1 MKLFWLLP
9 LVAVVLYGADVTGTW
24 TGTIDVADPGNGDK
38 ISTEVKAEFKQA
50 AAALTGKIGRKQDEQ
65 LESIRDGKI
74 TGKAITFN
82 VLPEEATSPMKF
94 NLTLVSDDRIEGDMA
109 GAIDVGKISG
119 KVVLTRAK

>member
-9 LVAVVLYGADVTGTW
+9 VVAIALYGADVTGTW

-74 TGKAITFN
+74 TGKAITFD

-94 NLTLVSDDRIEGDMA
+94 NLTLVSDDRIEGNMA

>member
-9 LVAVVLYGADVTGTW
+9 VVAIALYGADVTGTW

-38 ISTEVKAEFKQA
+38 ISTEVKAEFKQS

>member
-9 LVAVVLYGADVTGTW
+9 VVAIALYGADVTGTW

-38 ISTEVKAEFKQA
+38 ISTEVKAEFKQS

-82 VLPEEATSPMKF
+82 VLPEEATTPMKF

>member
-9 LVAVVLYGADVTGTW
+9 VVAIALYGADVTGTW

-38 ISTEVKAEFKQA
+38 ISTEVKAEFKQS
-50 AAALTGKIGRKQDEQ
+50 AAALTGKIGRKQDDQ

-74 TGKAITFN
+74 TGKAITFD

-94 NLTLVSDDRIEGDMA
+94 NLTLVSDDRIEGNMA

>member
-9 LVAVVLYGADVTGTW
+9 VVAIALYGADVTGTW

-38 ISTEVKAEFKQA
+38 ISTEVKAEFKQS

-74 TGKAITFN
+74 TGKAITFD